1 MRILKTETTS
11 KLFLAIFLIAISC
24 QKDYYLDDLN
34 DALSEVDSLKSQ
46 NLTLSNQINQ
56 LNTLVNNLNVKNAN
70 IQASFDEINNAYQNS
85 LNTIAELN
93 QQILELTDLL
103 IAEQALNS
111 SISDGY
117 YFINEVSYTI
127 NDTLIWE
134 VDEIQKLI

>member
-1 MRILKTETTS
+1 MRILRTETTS
-11 KLFLAIFLIAISC
+11 KLFLVIFLIAISC

-93 QQILELTDLL
+93 QQILVQSLMAITLL
-103 IAEQALNS
+103 MR
-111 SISDGY
+111 
-117 YFINEVSYTI
+117 FHTP
-127 NDTLIWE
+127 
-134 VDEIQKLI
+134 

>member
-1 MRILKTETTS
+1 MRILRTETTS

-56 LNTLVNNLNVKNAN
+56 LNTLVDVRMHVVIKSKC
-70 IQASFDEINNAYQNS
+70 ISS

-103 IAEQALNS
+103 IEQAFNS
-111 SISDGY
+111 S
-117 YFINEVSYTI
+117 F
-127 NDTLIWE
+127 
-134 VDEIQKLI
+134 